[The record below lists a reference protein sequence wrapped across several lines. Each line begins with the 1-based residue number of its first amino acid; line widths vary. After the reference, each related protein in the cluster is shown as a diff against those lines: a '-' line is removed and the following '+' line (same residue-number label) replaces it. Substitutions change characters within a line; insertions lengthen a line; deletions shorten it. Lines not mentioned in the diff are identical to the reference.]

1 MGGLESNVG
10 NFKWID
16 KYELI
21 DIDNNDRLMKI
32 MSRVGESEYI
42 GK

>member
-1 MGGLESNVG
+1 MGNGATKPAQ
-10 NFKWID
+10 FKWID

-21 DIDNNDRLMKI
+21 DIDDNDKLLKI
-32 MSRVGESEYI
+32 MSRVGESEYL